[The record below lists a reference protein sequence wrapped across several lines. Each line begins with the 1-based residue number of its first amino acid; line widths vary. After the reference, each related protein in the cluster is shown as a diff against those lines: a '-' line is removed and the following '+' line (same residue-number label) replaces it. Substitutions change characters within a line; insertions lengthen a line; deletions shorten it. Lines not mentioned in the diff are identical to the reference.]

1 MSFSRRLVVV
11 SLVMGLAACASS
23 SEKSGSAGS
32 KSAAESAGKIETKNC
47 PSMNPEK
54 IRDVI
59 RKHLP
64 EIQQCY
70 ITDMKENG
78 KAEGR
83 MILEWDIEDGGKVT
97 RVETVKTPSQHLA
110 TCATSHLRTWKFP
123 APKGQCI
130 ANVRFPFYFSPTEK
144 ARKN

>member
-1 MSFSRRLVVV
+1 MSLLRRLLVV
-11 SLVMGLAACASS
+11 SLVTGLAACASS

-32 KSAAESAGKIETKNC
+32 ESVGKIETKNC

-83 MILEWDIEDGGKVT
+83 MILEWDIEDGGKIT

-123 APKGQCI
+123 ALKGQCI
-130 ANVRFPFYFSPTEK
+130 ANVRFPFYFSPAEK